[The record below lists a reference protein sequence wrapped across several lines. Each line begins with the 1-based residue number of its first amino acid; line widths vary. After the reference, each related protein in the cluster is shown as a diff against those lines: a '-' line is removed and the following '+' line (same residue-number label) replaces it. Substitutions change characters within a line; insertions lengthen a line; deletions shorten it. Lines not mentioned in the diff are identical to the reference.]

1 MRKFLFVALV
11 SSALVVAMPAT
22 SLARHHHRHH
32 HSRIRHEH
40 FGTAG
45 GTTTTTSGTTSGDE
59 MQGTAGTVD
68 SFTNGVLTIM
78 LNDTNHTLV
87 SGMVTNE
94 TELKCEAP
102 ENQVNDNDG
111 DDSGSGDRNAMED
124 GGGTS
129 GGDNTSGDTS
139 GDNTSGD
146 DNGGDND
153 QGEDAQMCSTSNL
166 TAGTVVQDAELN
178 VSSAGAVWHEVEL
191 VTP

>member
-1 MRKFLFVALV
+1 MMRKFLFVALV

-22 SLARHHHRHH
+22 ALARHHHRHHH

-45 GTTTTTSGTTSGDE
+45 GTTTTTGGTTSGDE

-68 SFTNGVLTIM
+68 SFTNGVLTIK
-78 LNDTNHTLV
+78 LGDANGTLV
-87 SGMVTNE
+87 SGMVTDA

-111 DDSGSGDRNAMED
+111 SDGGSGDRQAMED
-124 GGGTS
+124 GGGS
-129 GGDNTSGDTS
+129 QS
-139 GDNTSGD
+139 GDNDSGD
-146 DNGGDND
+146 DNGDNND
-153 QGEDAQMCSTSNL
+153 QGEDGQMCSTANL
-166 TAGTVVQDAELN
+166 TPGIVVQDAELN